1 MAGRNTGEMVR
12 GTFYFRTW
20 LVLAV
25 TYWGGRWLLS
35 PSIKAL
41 NSEQGGGI
49 TRPWGDNKSSFSY
62 MKCCW
67 QGRRPRDWRFLSSSL
82 TWPMGQSQSEQVT
95 DPYGTRTSGI
105 LLILFW
111 KVAAVCLGASLAAR
125 VSRTADQNPRF
136 SSVPVC
142 WHSQF
147 GQPQSLKSVFFLVG
161 RYWFQSCA
169 ETFLYGLMWKY
180 LWSWH

>member
-1 MAGRNTGEMVR
+1 MFLELIMAGRNTGEKVR

-20 LVLAV
+20 LVWAV
-25 TYWGGRWLLS
+25 RYWGGRWLLS

-41 NSEQGGGI
+41 NSEHGGRI
-49 TRPWGDNKSSFSY
+49 TRPWGDNKFSFSY

-95 DPYGTRTSGI
+95 DPYGTGTSGI

-111 KVAAVCLGASLAAR
+111 KVAAVWLEPPWLHEWAELLTKTHGTLQSLHAGIPRLASPKA
-125 VSRTADQNPRF
+125 SSPF
-136 SSVPVC
+136 SSL
-142 WHSQF
+142 WADTGF
-147 GQPQSLKSVFFLVG
+147 SLVQTHF
-161 RYWFQSCA
+161 C
-169 ETFLYGLMWKY
+169 MD
-180 LWSWH
+180 